1 MSEVVHPRL
10 VVVGAPGS
18 GKTTVGSLLANRW
31 DVAFRDTDQDVEDN
45 LGKPISDIFV
55 DDGEAAFRAAEAAA
69 VAAALKSH
77 EGVLA
82 LGGGAVLDPSTRA
95 GLAGLRVAFL
105 DVGLAEASSRVGL
118 GVTRPLL
125 LGNVRSQLKALLDA
139 RRPLYREVATVTVET
154 DRRAVEDVADAV
166 EAELEALGPDA
177 ASHG

>member
-1 MSEVVHPRL
+1 MSGVVHPAL

-18 GKTTVGSLLANRW
+18 GKTTVGSLLAHRW
-31 DVAFRDTDQDVEDN
+31 DVAFRDTDRDVEDQ

-55 DDGEAAFRAAEAAA
+55 DDGETAFRTAEAAA
-69 VAAALKSH
+69 VAAALTSH
-77 EGVLA
+77 QGVLA

-95 GLAGLRVAFL
+95 ALAGQRVAFL
-105 DVGLAEASSRVGL
+105 DVGLAEAASRVGL

-139 RRPLYREVATVTVET
+139 RRPLYREVATVTVLT